1 VPVPAAAK
9 TASTESK
16 SVLIFVPHE
25 SVDAPTS
32 GFVSNKLLVVVSA
45 IFHPYA
51 AICQDSLLS
60 AIGVQL
66 SLLSPIPVHVS
77 DVSVIGVQVSALSEI
92 AFQVSAVSLSATHF
106 RLPAI
111 VMDDWQVKLMAALLL
126 LIAFTL
132 MPDSAA
138 ISTDWLTITLVA
150 TVIVAKS
157 SIKIWTSG
165 TLTPLTDMVLVST
178 DANAPMATRVA
189 AMLTLELAAS
199 VDAPMA

>member
-1 VPVPAAAK
+1 ML
-9 TASTESK
+9 SR
-16 SVLIFVPHE
+16 SVLILVPQE
-25 SVDAPTS
+25 SVEAPTS
-32 GFVSNKLLVVVSA
+32 GLVSNKFVVVVSA
-45 IFHPYA
+45 IKCSYA
-51 AICQDSLLS
+51 AICHDSLLS
-60 AIGVQL
+60 AIGDQV
-66 SLLSPIPVHVS
+66 SLLSAIASHVS
-77 DVSVIGVQVSALSEI
+77 DVSVIGVHVSALSEI
-92 AFQVSAVSLSATHF
+92 ALHVSAVSLSATHF